1 MANEKTYLT
10 VTALTKYIRYKF
22 DNDVHLTSVLLEGE
36 ISNFKRHSRGHFY
49 FTLKDQNAQISATM
63 FVSEAKKVLFEP
75 KDGMKVLVKGSV
87 SVYEPQGTYSIN
99 ITEMDEKGMGSLYL
113 AYEKLKKELH
123 EAGYFDPSHKKRI
136 PSFPKAIGVI
146 TSPTGAAVRDCI
158 NTIKRRFPLAK
169 IYVYPA
175 LVQGEDAKNSVV
187 KYIELANKQGLVDI
201 LIVGRG
207 GGSIEDLWAFNEK
220 IVAMAIYNSKLPVI
234 SAVGHETD
242 FTIADFVADVRAAT
256 PTAAAE
262 IATPNLVNLKE
273 NVNIYVKRLNQGI
286 NVVIDNYKK
295 QLLYLD
301 QRLEALSP
309 INKLD
314 NLYQKKLEYDRYL
327 DLRINQILN
336 EKKHTLDLEYNH
348 LLANNPINRLEA
360 AYRES
365 TEYMNLIDIKFMK
378 VLENK
383 ASELSLYTEKLKVL
397 NPLSIM
403 EKGFSIIYK
412 DNKIVKSVNELKP
425 NDKVSIKLID
435 GSKNAVIM
443 EE

>member
-1 MANEKTYLT
+1 
-10 VTALTKYIRYKF
+10 
-22 DNDVHLTSVLLEGE
+22 
-36 ISNFKRHSRGHFY
+36 
-49 FTLKDQNAQISATM
+49 
-63 FVSEAKKVLFEP
+63 
-75 KDGMKVLVKGSV
+75 
-87 SVYEPQGTYSIN
+87 
-99 ITEMDEKGMGSLYL
+99 
-113 AYEKLKKELH
+113 
-123 EAGYFDPSHKKRI
+123 
-136 PSFPKAIGVI
+136 
-146 TSPTGAAVRDCI
+146 
-158 NTIKRRFPLAK
+158 
-169 IYVYPA
+169 
-175 LVQGEDAKNSVV
+175 
-187 KYIELANKQGLVDI
+187 
-201 LIVGRG
+201 
-207 GGSIEDLWAFNEK
+207 
-220 IVAMAIYNSKLPVI
+220 MAIYNSKLPVI

-314 NLYQKKLEYDRYL
+314 DLYQKKLEYDRFL
-327 DLRINQILN
+327 DLRIKQILN
-336 EKKHTLDLEYNH
+336 DKKHILDLEYNH

-365 TEYMNLIDIKFMK
+365 TEYLNLIDIKFMK

-403 EKGFSIIYK
+403 EKGFSIVYK